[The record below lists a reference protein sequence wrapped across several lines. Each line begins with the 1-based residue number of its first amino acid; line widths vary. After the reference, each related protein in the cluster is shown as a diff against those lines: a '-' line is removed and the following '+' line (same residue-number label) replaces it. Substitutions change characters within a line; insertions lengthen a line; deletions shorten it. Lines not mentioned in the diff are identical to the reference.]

1 MPMRPRSRAS
11 PLLSW
16 FSSSR
21 KSPFKFEIRRH
32 AEGADF
38 SRFISV
44 GSEASDLK
52 ITFAGFWAFRLPGFD
67 LHRFDLVVDLVQ
79 PMLKFRGLDLHAN
92 LAALAH
98 DMSFGVLFDF
108 PHQQGVLEAALR
120 TGNVYRFV
128 FKHIETSR

>member
-1 MPMRPRSRAS
+1 MPMLPQSRAS

-21 KSPFKFEIRRH
+21 KSPFKFEIRRQ

-44 GSEASDLK
+44 GPGASDLK
-52 ITFAGFWAFRLPGFD
+52 ITFAGFGTFCLPGFD
-67 LHRFDLVVDLVQ
+67 LHRFNLVVDLVQ
-79 PMLKFRGLDLHAN
+79 PMLKFRGLYLHAN

-98 DMSFGVLFDF
+98 DMSFAVLLD
-108 PHQQGVLEAALR
+108 
-120 TGNVYRFV
+120 
-128 FKHIETSR
+128 